1 MILIELAGKIK
12 DFRPKII
19 TRNGKYYVNI
29 TGIKELSKLEEMQ
42 NYYSDMDENE
52 FRIEFELNMDEL
64 ELKSNKLKK
73 SIMND
78 GIIKLYY
85 EIKTKEEE
93 NSDINVINKNK
104 ENKDTE
110 KKENKKNKDETK
122 ENKDTEKK
130 ENKKNK
136 DKTKENKDTEKKKKD
151 KKKEEKNNNESQ
163 TKPDNEN
170 ENV

>member
-1 MILIELAGKIK
+1 
-12 DFRPKII
+12 
-19 TRNGKYYVNI
+19 
-29 TGIKELSKLEEMQ
+29 
-42 NYYSDMDENE
+42 MDENE
-52 FRIEFELNMDEL
+52 FRIEFELNIDEL
-64 ELKSNKLKK
+64 EIKSNKLKK

-136 DKTKENKDTEKKKKD
+136 DKTKENKDTEKKK
-151 KKKEEKNNNESQ
+151 
-163 TKPDNEN
+163 
-170 ENV
+170 